1 MMTKDRDVLTFRCSS
16 VAFFSQAICLSYKA
30 RKCIEAEDWK
40 SAFSGHSTLR
50 CYEICV
56 KLAEA
61 GFYCLL
67 PSFFVGLHLGDD
79 MVVVYDKGINPFFQL
94 DRVMWFS
101 SFRWRCAAGK
111 PEFWLNWK
119 KESRLSSW
127 HCGAEN
133 DYFRSWLTLWAD
145 LVVFWANCHRKGVTS
160 ESTDWWLISP
170 FSKVIVKK
178 KTKSFLNV
186 SEGSSKKKGVFK

>member
-1 MMTKDRDVLTFRCSS
+1 
-16 VAFFSQAICLSYKA
+16 
-30 RKCIEAEDWK
+30 
-40 SAFSGHSTLR
+40 
-50 CYEICV
+50 
-56 KLAEA
+56 
-61 GFYCLL
+61 
-67 PSFFVGLHLGDD
+67 
-79 MVVVYDKGINPFFQL
+79 
-94 DRVMWFS
+94 MWFS

-186 SEGSSKKKGVFK
+186 SEGSSKKRESSSRLFDQWVRNKNFHLSDFLSVCVCVPEFCLSINHCYFFPKTMLSISKIRTIFCVVNSEELFGLDDDRNNSCLLPFTSQSLTS